1 MMRRIASLAILAIAI
16 TACSGGSEPNTA
28 ADDSNSDIT
37 PAVENTGSDNPSSDD
52 PATDNIEQDDN
63 QPRTGDTLK
72 LDNADAV
79 IMQAF
84 EVLTGR
90 AYDQRLVSLPFLTR
104 APNVP
109 EGEIFASSYNL
120 KSNECDNAGSL
131 VTSDSSG
138 TSLAADY
145 TECEIAGNTVNGRIE
160 LSGDGGS
167 EWSGHFSN
175 DFRVGFLS
183 NGIMEVS
190 GNYRREGYYA
200 YSDNFAVAD
209 FNYHLSYSGGTLRVE
224 NANTERTFTKSI
236 FGTDEQLTNSMTGSF
251 TMFPPVLDNAEVTVE
266 ISSDFTNYNRATQLS
281 YDRGLMHIRTANSE
295 ITLDADTGD
304 PQTVLIELRDSNDI
318 VSSKTSDWSTW
329 FDALAYSPPNPLV
342 GSKPI
347 PAASGDGNL
356 LSEDSYDPILRTVF
370 NIFTGERTG
379 RSILNLPG
387 YSFPEFPL
395 LLAPG
400 TPDGFGEPILA
411 QCDGNG
417 EAYLLPYK
425 FGARQI
431 TQGWDAQF
439 SNCSQN
445 NINFNGLFRTRNYGN
460 YSYSA
465 TDFILSNAQETTEFD
480 GGIYYKNYPNR
491 DGGPTRFYT
500 FNGTFKFQNGVD
512 DFEIQGRHY
521 GMYVYEYL
529 DRLNANFS
537 FRSNETSQQWIQ
549 VTIIDP
555 LLSFNSP
562 FPDDRQFS
570 SRPKSGLMHIDAG
583 NGNSMFVV
591 ASNGNEDTFSVYI
604 YQPNLPAIEK
614 VLSWDDYEPLLD
626 FNFDLKT
633 Q

>member
-1 MMRRIASLAILAIAI
+1 MRHTASIAILAIAI
-16 TACSGGSEPNTA
+16 SACSGGSEHNTA
-28 ADDSNSDIT
+28 ADDVNSDSDPIVVSSDAADPT
-37 PAVENTGSDNPSSDD
+37 TDNPAV
-52 PATDNIEQDDN
+52 DNIEQDDN
-63 QPRTGDTLK
+63 QTRTGDTLT

-79 IMQAF
+79 ILQAF
-84 EVLTGR
+84 DVLSGR
-90 AYDQRLVSLPFLTR
+90 AYDQRLVSLPFLYE

-109 EGEIFASSYNL
+109 DGEVFGSSYNI
-120 KSNECDNAGSL
+120 KSYECENAGSL
-131 VTSDSSG
+131 LTSNSSE
-138 TSLAADY
+138 SLLAADY
-145 TECEIAGNTVNGRIE
+145 TECEIGGDSVHGRIE
-160 LSGDGGS
+160 LSGDGYY
-167 EWSGHFSN
+167 EWASHFSN
-175 DFRVGFLS
+175 GFRVGFLS

-200 YSDNFAVAD
+200 YSDTFAVAD

-224 NANTERTFTKSI
+224 NANTERTFKKSI
-236 FGTDEQLTNSMTGSF
+236 FGTDEQLNNSMTGSF
-251 TMFPPVLDNAEVTVE
+251 SMFPPVLDNAEVIVE

-281 YDRGLMHIRTANSE
+281 YDRGLMHIRTADSV
-295 ITLDADTGD
+295 ITVDADTGD

-342 GSKPI
+342 GSEPI
-347 PAASGDGNL
+347 PAASGDGTL
-356 LSEDSYDPILRTVF
+356 LSQDSYDSILRTVF

-379 RSILNLPG
+379 RNILNLPG

-395 LLAPG
+395 VLGPG

-417 EAYLLPYK
+417 ETYLLPFK

-431 TQGWDAQF
+431 TEGWDARF
-439 SNCSQN
+439 NNCSQN
-445 NINFNGLFRTRNYGN
+445 NINYNGLFRTRFYGN
-460 YSYSA
+460 YDYSA
-465 TDFILSNAQETTEFD
+465 SNFILSGAQETTEFD
-480 GGIYYKNYPNR
+480 GEMHYKNYPNR

-500 FNGTFKFQNGVD
+500 FNGAFKFQNGVD

-521 GMYVYEYL
+521 GMYVYKYS

-537 FRSNETSQQWIQ
+537 FRSNETSQQWVK
-549 VTIIDP
+549 VTVIDP

-562 FPDDRQFS
+562 FPYDRGFS

-604 YQPNLPAIEK
+604 YQSNRPAIEK
-614 VLSWDDYEPLLD
+614 VLSWDEYESLLD
-626 FNFDLKT
+626 FNFDLNT